1 MSRVI
6 PGPGKPKRL
15 DHSRGHLNSRQF
27 GVVVAG
33 FCSFLLI
40 YATQPLLPMLTDIFQ
55 ASKIAVSMTVTV
67 AALGVALA
75 APMAGILADRVG
87 RKRLIVWSAFLLGL
101 CSLAAATSPGLGV
114 LLFWRFCQGLCTP
127 GVFSVTVA
135 YINDEW
141 AGARAGS
148 VLSSYVSGT
157 VLGGFSSRFLAG
169 LIAAHW
175 GWRWV
180 FVVLGALTLAGAGMI
195 AKFLEP
201 ERHFPHVSRSEGS
214 WWSAVKSHL
223 KNRRLLA
230 TYAIG
235 FCALFSLVATFSY
248 VTFYLAD
255 PPFNLKPAVL
265 GSIFFVY
272 LVGAAVNP
280 LAGRAID
287 RSGPRVVLA
296 CGIGAGV
303 AGVGLT
309 LIHSIWMVG
318 LGLTI
323 CSSGVFAA
331 QTASSSFVGL
341 AAEHNRALAVG
352 LYAAFYYVGGSAGAA
367 IPAYF
372 WSLGGWP
379 ACVAFI
385 ACVQILTV
393 SIALAFWQGP
403 IRTPSGAQ
411 FVGPPELE

>member
-1 MSRVI
+1 MS
-6 PGPGKPKRL
+6 
-15 DHSRGHLNSRQF
+15 SRQF

-33 FCSFLLI
+33 FCSFLQM
-40 YATQPLLPMLTDIFQ
+40 YSTQPLLPMLTGIFH
-55 ASKIAVSMTVTV
+55 ASKIAVSMTVTL
-67 AALGVALA
+67 AGLGVAVA
-75 APMAGILADRVG
+75 APIAGILADKIG
-87 RKRLIVWSAFLLGL
+87 RKRVIVWSAFLLAI
-101 CSLAAATSPGLGV
+101 CSFAAATSPGLGM

-141 AGARAGS
+141 ASGGAGA

-157 VLGGFSSRFLAG
+157 VLGGFSCRFISG
-169 LIAAHW
+169 LVASHF

-180 FVVLGALTLAGAGMI
+180 FVVLGVLTLAGAGAI
-195 AKFLEP
+195 ARLLEP
-201 ERHFPHVSRSEGS
+201 ERHVVHALNSAGS
-214 WWSAVKSHL
+214 WFGAAYTHL

-230 TYAIG
+230 TYVVG
-235 FCALFSLVATFSY
+235 FCVLFSLVATFTY
-248 VTFYLAD
+248 ITFYLAA
-255 PPFNLKPAVL
+255 PPFNLQPAAL

-272 LVGAAVNP
+272 LVGAAINP

-287 RSGPRVVLA
+287 RIGQRKVLA

-303 AGVGLT
+303 AGIAIT
-309 LIHSIWMVG
+309 LSPSLWMVG

-331 QTASSSFVGL
+331 TTAANNFVGA

-352 LYAAFYYVGGSAGAA
+352 LYAAFYYVGGSLGAA
-367 IPAYF
+367 IPGYF
-372 WSLGGWP
+372 WDLGGWP

-393 SIALAFWQGP
+393 AIALLFWTGP
-403 IRTPSGAQ
+403 VRAEVMIAS
-411 FVGPPELE
+411 

>member
-1 MSRVI
+1 MS
-6 PGPGKPKRL
+6 
-15 DHSRGHLNSRQF
+15 SRQF

-33 FCSFLLI
+33 FCSFLQM
-40 YATQPLLPMLTDIFQ
+40 YSTQPLLPMLTGIFH
-55 ASKIAVSMTVTV
+55 ATKIAVSMTVTL
-67 AALGVALA
+67 AGLGVAVA
-75 APMAGILADRVG
+75 APIAGILADKIG
-87 RKRLIVWSAFLLGL
+87 RKRVIVWSAFLLAV
-101 CSLAAATSPGLGV
+101 CSFAAATSPGLGM

-141 AGARAGS
+141 ASGGAGA

-157 VLGGFSSRFLAG
+157 VLGGFSCRFISG
-169 LIAAHW
+169 LVASHF

-180 FVVLGALTLAGAGMI
+180 FVVLGVLTLAGAGAI
-195 AKFLEP
+195 ARLLEP
-201 ERHFPHVSRSEGS
+201 ERHIPHAASSIGS
-214 WWSAVKSHL
+214 WLAAAHTHL

-230 TYAIG
+230 TYVVG
-235 FCALFSLVATFSY
+235 FCVLFSLVATFTY
-248 VTFYLAD
+248 ITFYLAA
-255 PPFNLKPAVL
+255 PPFNLQPAAL

-287 RSGPRVVLA
+287 RIGQRKVLA
-296 CGIGAGV
+296 FGIGAGV
-303 AGVGLT
+303 AGIAIT
-309 LIHSIWMVG
+309 LLPSLWMVG

-331 QTASSSFVGL
+331 TTAANNFVGA

-352 LYAAFYYVGGSAGAA
+352 LYAAFYYVGGSLGAA
-367 IPAYF
+367 IPGYF
-372 WSLGGWP
+372 WDLGGWP

-393 SIALAFWQGP
+393 AIALMFWTGP
-403 IRTPSGAQ
+403 VRAEVMIAS
-411 FVGPPELE
+411 